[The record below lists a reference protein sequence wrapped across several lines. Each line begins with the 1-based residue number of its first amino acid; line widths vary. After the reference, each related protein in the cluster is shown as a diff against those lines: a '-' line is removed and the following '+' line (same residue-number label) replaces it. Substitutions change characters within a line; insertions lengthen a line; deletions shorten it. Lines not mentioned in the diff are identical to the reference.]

1 MGAGRADGA
10 RARDRSRA
18 ELGANADLPSG
29 EVSIAGNTRANGV
42 MVDHNG
48 PKKVVY
54 PMVADALAWWGLA
67 RQVPADVRV
76 AARVSAWGGSHPG
89 EVGI

>member
-1 MGAGRADGA
+1 MPGAPTALAPAIA
-10 RARDRSRA
+10 RGLSWERTRI
-18 ELGANADLPSG
+18 LPSG

-76 AARVSAWGGSHPG
+76 AARVSAWGSSHPG